1 MIRLAINLQDTE
13 SALFGN
19 VMDTFINSILHVPGE
34 YRMPV
39 FCDKIY
45 DYCDVLSRKSKLLY
59 NASLFRI
66 WNIFAGYEKEHLT
79 SNEAEVFGE
88 VKLLHESYPGIHIQK
103 VICYKHLEKLMRV
116 TENPDFFAGLP
127 MQTAQAIVKQAV
139 TDFNNW
145 LKSLKAYAKHPED
158 FLGRPKMPH
167 YKKDSLTTVTVTN
180 QDAVLYPEESEV
192 SLKLPL
198 IKERIL
204 LSNIS
209 GRSTLKEIKIKP
221 YYGRFLLCL
230 TMEEPDRTETP
241 SMPHVC
247 AIDFGTDNFAAIVC
261 DDHSS
266 AIYKGGAVLSNT
278 QWFHKQR
285 AKYTSIIT
293 KGHRQMNA
301 TSARLKDLSFH
312 HANFTKDQCH
322 KISRSIIDF
331 CVDHQAGT
339 LIFGVNPLWKQN
351 SRIGKINNQ
360 KFVSMPIAFLRA
372 MITYKALNA
381 GIKIIEQEESYTSK
395 ADITTKDYIPTYGVD
410 DKDVQFSGLRIKR
423 GLYRCADGTILNA
436 DCHAAANIMR
446 KAVPDIW
453 DRTTD
458 FSFLA
463 SPKVYGFHELN
474 PKSIPVKGIAA

>member
-1 MIRLAINLQDTE
+1 MAYSVAQRVISKKD
-13 SALFGN
+13 S
-19 VMDTFINSILHVPGE
+19 
-34 YRMPV
+34 
-39 FCDKIY
+39 IY
-45 DYCDVLSRKSKLLY
+45 DYCDDLSRKSKLLY

-66 WNIFAGYEKEHLT
+66 RNIFTGYEKEHRT
-79 SNEAEVFGE
+79 DNEEDVFCEVHALQD
-88 VKLLHESYPGIHIQK
+88 VYPQIHVRK
-103 VICYKHLEKLMRV
+103 VISYNHLEKLMRV
-116 TENPDFFAGLP
+116 TENPDFFIGLP
-127 MQTAQAIVKQAV
+127 MQTAQAMVKQAV
-139 TDFNNW
+139 TDFKNW
-145 LKSLKAYAKHPED
+145 LASLREYKKHPEK

-167 YKKDSLTTVTVTN
+167 YKKQDLATVIITN
-180 QDAVLYPEESEV
+180 QDAVLYPSETGV
-192 SLKLPL
+192 SLKLPI
-198 IKERIL
+198 IKKRL
-204 LSNIS
+204 SFSNIS
-209 GRSTLKEIKIKP
+209 EHAFLKEVRIKP
-221 YYGRFLLCL
+221 YHGRFLFCL
-230 TMEEPDRTETP
+230 TFEEPEQVIET
-241 SMPHVC
+241 SMPYTC
-247 AIDFGTDNFAAIVC
+247 AIDFGIDNFAAIVC
-261 DDHSS
+261 DDGSS

-395 ADITTKDYIPTYGVD
+395 ADITTKDHIPTYRVD
-410 DKDVQFSGLRIKR
+410 DENAQFSGIRIKR

-458 FSFLA
+458 FSFLT